1 MGVNKACCIKVS
13 VLGESIRIRR
23 KECFL
28 WERFMDAVKDT
39 QRADV
44 RKEDAGTGEM
54 EADDVLWRRQE
65 GAAERRGFPLEKACS
80 DICGPTAWR
89 NFIYSQQVALLW
101 YGGTKARNEA
111 NHKDQLLFIREEN
124 TKTCV

>member
-1 MGVNKACCIKVS
+1 
-13 VLGESIRIRR
+13 
-23 KECFL
+23 
-28 WERFMDAVKDT
+28 MDVVKDT

-44 RKEDAGTGEM
+44 TEEDAGTGQM

-65 GAAERRGFPLEKACS
+65 GAAERRRFPLEKDCS

-101 YGGTKARNEA
+101 YGVTKARNEA
-111 NHKDQLLFIREEN
+111 DHKDQLLFIREEN